1 MACNNKYFS
10 MFIINPNKEWIWK
23 NILSEKFVH
32 WKGNDMTVGFHIWS
46 VLQYS
51 GDIMKSMKFL
61 KYSLTFD
68 NSRDS
73 NKSDLLFEYKER

>member
-1 MACNNKYFS
+1 MLMKKYFVWEVYTL
-10 MFIINPNKEWIWK
+10 KRER
-23 NILSEKFVH
+23 LSLH
-32 WKGNDMTVGFHIWS
+32 WLHIWS

-68 NSRDS
+68 NSKDS

>member
-1 MACNNKYFS
+1 MLMKKYFVWEVYTL
-10 MFIINPNKEWIWK
+10 KRER
-23 NILSEKFVH
+23 LTL
-32 WKGNDMTVGFHIWS
+32 GLHIWS

-68 NSRDS
+68 NSKDS